1 MTALLQVE
9 HLTRRYGD
17 HTAVCDLGFA
27 LERREVLGFL
37 GPNGAG
43 KSTCLR
49 MITGNLAPDA
59 GQVRIQ
65 GIELSREPLQAKA
78 RIGYLP
84 ERPPLYPDMR
94 VNEYLEYSARLHRV
108 PRAETGPAVTEAK
121 RRCGL
126 ETVGRKLIRKLSKGY
141 QQRVG
146 IAQAI
151 LHRPQLIVL
160 DEPTVG
166 LDPIQIREIRGLI
179 RELGRE
185 RGVLLSSHLLP
196 EVQSVCS
203 RVVILHQGRMVHQ
216 AAIRDEKEEGL
227 PETLCIDL
235 ERPPDIRNLHDLP
248 GVGTAEPLGKGRFR
262 LRLEPS
268 ASLPVIARHTVE
280 AGWGLRELTP
290 ERHDLE
296 RVFVEL
302 TSGEEAA

>member
-17 HTAVCDLGFA
+17 FTAVRDLGFT
-27 LERREVLGFL
+27 LKRREVLGFL

-49 MITGNLAPDA
+49 MITGNLAPDT
-59 GQVRIQ
+59 GQVRVQ
-65 GIELSREPLQAKA
+65 GVDLWREPLRAKA

-84 ERPPLYPDMR
+84 EQPPLYRNMR
-94 VNEYLEYSARLHRV
+94 VDEYLEYSARLHRV
-108 PRAETGPAVTEAK
+108 PRAEAGPAMAEAK
-121 RRCGL
+121 RRSGL

-179 RELGRE
+179 QELGRE
-185 RGVLLSSHLLP
+185 RGILLSSHLLA
-196 EVQSVCS
+196 EVQSVCN
-203 RVVILHQGRMVHQ
+203 RVLILHRGRAVHESTVRGEDD
-216 AAIRDEKEEGL
+216 AGP
-227 PETLCIDL
+227 PETLCIGL
-235 ERPPDIRNLHDLP
+235 ERPPETTRLHGLP
-248 GVGTAEPLGKGRFR
+248 SVAAAEPLGEGRFR
-262 LRLEPS
+262 LRLKPS
-268 ASLPVIARHTVE
+268 ASPSEIARLAVE
-280 AGWGLRELTP
+280 AGWGLRELTS
-290 ERHDLE
+290 ERHNLE
-296 RVFVEL
+296 RLFVEL
-302 TSGEEAA
+302 TSGDEPV

>member
-9 HLTRRYGD
+9 NLTRRYGD
-17 HTAVCDLGFA
+17 HTAVRDLGFA

-43 KSTCLR
+43 KTTCLR

-65 GIELSREPLQAKA
+65 GIDLWREPLRAKA
-78 RIGYLP
+78 LIGYLP
-84 ERPPLYPDMR
+84 ERPPLYPNMR
-94 VNEYLEYSARLHRV
+94 VDEYLEYSARLHRV
-108 PRAETGPAVTEAK
+108 PHAEAAPAVAEAK

-126 ETVGRKLIRKLSKGY
+126 GTVGRKLIRKLSKGY
-141 QQRVG
+141 RQRVG

-166 LDPIQIREIRGLI
+166 LDPIQIREIRDLI

-203 RVVILHQGRMVHQ
+203 RVLILHRGRMVH
-216 AAIRDEKEEGL
+216 ASAIRGESGEG
-227 PETLCIDL
+227 PPKTLCIGL
-235 ERPPDIRNLHDLP
+235 ERPPEMARLHGLP
-248 GVGTAEPLGKGRFR
+248 GVASTEPLGEGRFR

-268 ASLPVIARHTVE
+268 ASPPEIARHAVE

-296 RVFVEL
+296 QIFVEL

>member
-9 HLTRRYGD
+9 HLTRRYGQF
-17 HTAVCDLGFA
+17 TAVRDLSFT
-27 LERREVLGFL
+27 LERREVVGFL

-59 GQVRIQ
+59 GQVRVQ
-65 GIELSREPLQAKA
+65 GIELSREPLRAKT

-84 ERPPLYPDMR
+84 ERPPLYRDMR
-94 VNEYLEYSARLHRV
+94 VDEYLEYSARLHLV
-108 PRAETGPAVTEAK
+108 PRAEAGPAMAAAK

-126 ETVGRKLIRKLSKGY
+126 ESVGRKLIRKLSKGY
-141 QQRVG
+141 RQRIG

-151 LHRPQLIVL
+151 LHRPRLIVL
-160 DEPTVG
+160 DEPTAG

-203 RVVILHQGRMVHQ
+203 RVLILHRGRMVHES
-216 AAIRDEKEEGL
+216 AVRGGDGEGP
-227 PETLCIDL
+227 PESLRIAL
-235 ERPPDIRNLHDLP
+235 QRPPAAGGLRDLP
-248 GVGTAEPLGKGRFR
+248 GVSAAEPLGEGRFR

-268 ASLPVIARHTVE
+268 ASTPEIARHAVE
-280 AGWGLRELTP
+280 ADWGLRELTP

-296 RVFVEL
+296 RIFVEL